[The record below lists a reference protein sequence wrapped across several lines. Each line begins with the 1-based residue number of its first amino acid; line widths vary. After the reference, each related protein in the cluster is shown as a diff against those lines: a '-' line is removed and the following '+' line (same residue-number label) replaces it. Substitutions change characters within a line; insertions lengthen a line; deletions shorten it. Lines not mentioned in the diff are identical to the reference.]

1 MAGRAACTR
10 ARLDPVLTEERK
22 VVTVLFC
29 DLVDFTAASDS
40 ADPEDVRARLRPY
53 HARLRKE
60 IERFGGTVEKF
71 IGDAVMAVYGAPI
84 AHEDDAERAVR
95 SALRILEA
103 IDEMNEADQG
113 LGLQVRIGVATG
125 EAVVTLGA
133 RPEAGEGIVAGDV
146 VNTAARIQGVAPV
159 GGIAVGEQTF
169 RTTEGLFDY
178 EGLEPVQLKGKAQ
191 PVPLWRARAARS
203 RFGADLARSHATPM
217 VGRELEQRLLQ
228 DAFQRTIRERSTQL
242 VTVVGEP
249 GVGKSRIVSEL
260 FAYVDTVPEI
270 VRWRQGRC
278 LPYGEGIT
286 FWALGEIVKA
296 EAGILESDAP
306 EAVVAKLDAIVPE
319 GPDREWLRQR
329 LLPLLGLEATSTAER
344 EELFTA
350 WRRFLEAMADQGP
363 SVFVFED
370 LHWADDAMLAFLEHL
385 ADWSEGVPML
395 IVGTARPE
403 LFERH
408 PTWASSARN
417 ATRLNLAPLSEDE
430 TAQLISLLLEQAVL
444 PAEVQALILD
454 RAGGNPLYA
463 EEFVRLLRD
472 RGLLVGTERV
482 VGLAEGA
489 EIPFPESVQALI
501 AARLDTL
508 TPERKTML
516 HDAAV
521 IGKVFWAG
529 AIAAMGGLDARAV
542 REALHEL
549 SRKELVRPMRVS
561 SIAAEDE
568 YAFWHILVRDV
579 AYGQIPRAARGER
592 HRRAAAWIESAA
604 GERVEDEAE
613 ILAYHYTTALD
624 LARAAGQPVAPEL
637 EDAALRFLVLAG
649 ERAIGLD
656 IPRADAHLA
665 RALELARPEH
675 PRRPQIL
682 ARWADATRQA
692 GRHAEA
698 ASALAEAVALFRE
711 RGEILGA
718 ARAMTTLANVQ
729 WQLGDKAG
737 RATAAGAVALLETV
751 PPGPELAEALAEV
764 AAQEHLGG
772 EYRESIVSATR
783 AIELAKDLGLG
794 EQAKPL
800 GYLGAS
806 QLTVGDPTGLDVM
819 LRAATLAEQSGQG
832 REAAI
837 LMNNVAD
844 ATSQVEGPAIALG
857 LYRKGMEFA
866 ERRGMS
872 ESTQWMT
879 AEAAGQMVRLGE
891 LDEALSALRRPT
903 EAFEASGRVNGL
915 VRCLAVRAVALT
927 YRGRA
932 PEALPGI
939 DRAVEAA
946 PAATAVE
953 GLIFALQIGALVH
966 FATGD
971 ADGARTLL
979 GRLVDDR
986 RATASSTY
994 SFFLPDAVRTAVAAG
1009 DVPLAERL
1017 IESMVQAVADQ
1028 RHARA
1033 AARAIVAEARG
1044 ETAAAADLY
1053 AQAAQGWEEFGVV
1066 TERAFALL
1074 GQGRCLV
1081 ALGRPDEA
1089 TDPLRTAR
1097 DLFAA
1102 MGAQPS
1108 VAETDALLQ
1117 RTAALAS

>member
-1 MAGRAACTR
+1 VGRAACTR
-10 ARLDPVLTEERK
+10 ARLGNVLNEERK

-53 HARLRKE
+53 HARLREE
-60 IERFGGTVEKF
+60 IERFGGMVEKF

-103 IDEMNEADQG
+103 IDQMNEAGQV
-113 LGLQVRIGVATG
+113 LGLQVRIGIATG

-146 VNTAARIQGVAPV
+146 VNTAARLQGAAPV

-169 RTTEGLFDY
+169 RTTEALFEY
-178 EGLEPVQLKGKAQ
+178 EALEPVQLKGKAQ

-228 DAFQRTIRERSTQL
+228 DAFQRSVRERSPQL
-242 VTVVGEP
+242 VTIVGEP

-260 FAYVDTVPEI
+260 FAYVDAAPEI

-296 EAGILESDAP
+296 EAGILESDPPDVA
-306 EAVVAKLDAIVPE
+306 VAKLDAVVPE

-329 LLPLLGLEATSTAER
+329 LLPLLGLEASSTADR

-350 WRRFLEAMADQGP
+350 WRRFIEALADQSP

-370 LHWADDAMLAFLEHL
+370 LHWADDAMLAFLEHV

-417 ATRLNLAPLSEDE
+417 AARLNLAPLSEDE
-430 TAQLISLLLEQAVL
+430 TAHLISLLLEQAVL
-444 PAEVQALILD
+444 PAEVQTLILE

-472 RGLLVGTERV
+472 RGLLVGTGRV
-482 VGLAEGA
+482 VGLVEGA
-489 EIPFPESVQALI
+489 EVPFPESVQALI

-508 TPERKTML
+508 APERKAML

-529 AIAAMGGLDARAV
+529 AIAAMGSIDGRLV

-549 SRKELVRPMRVS
+549 SRKELVRPTRVS
-561 SIAAEDE
+561 SMAGEDE

-579 AYGQIPRAARGER
+579 AYGQIPRAARVER

-613 ILAYHYTTALD
+613 ILAYHYTTALG
-624 LARAAGQPVAPEL
+624 LARASGAPADPDL
-637 EDAALRFLVLAG
+637 EDAALRFLLLAG
-649 ERAIGLD
+649 ERALGLD
-656 IPRADAHLA
+656 TPKAEGHLA
-665 RALELARPEH
+665 RALELARPVH

-682 ARWADATRQA
+682 ARWADAARQA
-692 GRHAEA
+692 SRHAEA
-698 ASALAEAVALFRE
+698 ATALEEAVALFRE
-711 RGEILGA
+711 RGEIVGA

-729 WQLGDKAG
+729 WQLGDRRG
-737 RATAAGAVALLETV
+737 RATAVGAVALLETL
-751 PPGPELAEALAEV
+751 PPGPALVAALAEIS
-764 AAQEHLGG
+764 AEEHLAG
-772 EYRESIVSATR
+772 EYRESIASATR
-783 AIELAKDLGLG
+783 AIELAKRLGLG

-806 QLTVGDPTGLDVM
+806 QLTVGDPGGLEVQR
-819 LRAATLAEQSGQG
+819 RAAAIAVENGEG

-837 LMNNVAD
+837 FMNNDAD
-844 ATSQVEGPAIALG
+844 STSQLEGPAAALA
-857 LYRKGMEFA
+857 LYRTAIDFA
-866 ERRGMS
+866 DRRGMS
-872 ESTQWMT
+872 EMTLWM
-879 AEAAGQMVRLGE
+879 AVEAAGQMVRLGTF
-891 LDEALSALRRPT
+891 DEALSALRRPT
-903 EAFEASGRVNGL
+903 QAFESAGRVNGL
-915 VRCLAVRAVALT
+915 IRCQALNAVVLA

-932 PEALPGI
+932 AEALAMI
-939 DRAVEAA
+939 DQAVGTAST
-946 PAATAVE
+946 ATAIE

-966 FATGD
+966 AATGD
-971 ADGARTLL
+971 GPGARGLL
-979 GRLVDDR
+979 TRLADNR
-986 RATASSTY
+986 HATDTATY
-994 SFFLPDAVRTAVAAG
+994 SVFLPDAVRTAVRVG
-1009 DVPLAERL
+1009 DLPLAERL
-1017 IESMVQAVADQ
+1017 MNALLMALPDQ
-1028 RHARA
+1028 QHARVSA
-1033 AARAIVAEARG
+1033 SAITAEAHG
-1044 ETAAAADLY
+1044 ELAEAADLF
-1053 AQAAQGWEEFGVV
+1053 ADAAQRWERFGVV

-1074 GQGRCLV
+1074 GQGRCLA

-1089 TDPLRTAR
+1089 GEPLRTAR
-1097 DLFAA
+1097 ELFAA

-1108 VAETDALLQ
+1108 LVETDTLLQ

>member
-1 MAGRAACTR
+1 
-10 ARLDPVLTEERK
+10 VLTEERK

-53 HARLRKE
+53 HARLRE
-60 IERFGGTVEKF
+60 ETERFGGTVEKF

-95 SALRILEA
+95 SALRILDA

-146 VNTAARIQGVAPV
+146 VNTAARLQGVAPV

-169 RTTEGLFDY
+169 RTTEALFEY
-178 EGLEPVQLKGKAQ
+178 EPLEPVLLKGKAQ

-203 RFGADLARSHATPM
+203 RFGADLARSHATAM

-228 DAFQRTIRERSTQL
+228 DTFQRSVRERSPQL
-242 VTVVGEP
+242 VTIIGEP

-260 FAYVDTVPEI
+260 FAYTDAAPEI

-296 EAGILESDAP
+296 EAGILESDPPDTA
-306 EAVVAKLDAIVPE
+306 VAKLDGVVPE

-329 LLPLLGLEATSTAER
+329 LLPLVGLEATSTAER

-350 WRRFLEAMADQGP
+350 WRRFLETLADERP

-385 ADWSEGVPML
+385 ADWSEGIPML

-417 ATRLNLAPLSEDE
+417 AARLNLGPLAEVE
-430 TAQLISLLLEQAVL
+430 TAHLISLLLEQAVL
-444 PAEVQALILD
+444 PAEVQSLILE

-472 RGLLVGTERV
+472 RGLLVGTGRV

-489 EIPFPESVQALI
+489 EIPFPENVQALI
-501 AARLDTL
+501 AARLDSL
-508 TPERKTML
+508 APERKAML

-529 AIAAMGGLDARAV
+529 AIASMGDVDAGLV

-561 SIAAEDE
+561 SIAGEDE

-579 AYGQIPRAARGER
+579 AYAQIPRVARVER
-592 HRRAAAWIESAA
+592 HRRAAGWIESVA
-604 GERVEDEAE
+604 GDRVEDEAE

-624 LARAAGQPVAPEL
+624 LARAAGQPAATEL
-637 EDAALRFLVLAG
+637 QDAAVRFLLLAG
-649 ERAIGLD
+649 ERALGLD
-656 IPRADAHLA
+656 TSRAEGHLA
-665 RALELARPEH
+665 RALALAAPGHGWRAKV
-675 PRRPQIL
+675 L
-682 ARWADATRQA
+682 VRWADAVRQA
-692 GRHAEA
+692 NRQSEA
-698 ASALAEAVALFRE
+698 AGALEEAISLFRGM
-711 RGEILGA
+711 GETLEA
-718 ARAMTTLANVQ
+718 ARAITTLANVE
-729 WQLGDKAG
+729 WQLGDPRSKQ
-737 RATAAGAVALLETV
+737 TANEAVSLLETIR
-751 PPGPELAEALAEV
+751 PGPELVAAYSEV
-764 AAQEHLGG
+764 ARLEHLGG
-772 EYRESIVSATR
+772 EYREGMVSAQR
-783 AIELAKDLGLG
+783 ALDLAAQLGMG
-794 EQAKPL
+794 VQAKAL

-806 QLTVGDPTGLDVM
+806 RGSAGDPGGLQEM
-819 LRAATLAEQSGQG
+819 RGAAVLALERGES
-832 REAAI
+832 REYGV
-837 LMNNVAD
+837 LTNNLAD
-844 ATSQVEGPAIALG
+844 AVSQIEGPVPSIE
-857 LYRKGMEFA
+857 LYRQGIEFA
-866 ERRGMS
+866 ERRGIS
-872 ESTQWMT
+872 EIALWISVEMASPLIRTG
-879 AEAAGQMVRLGE
+879 A
-891 LDEALSALRRPT
+891 LDEALALAERLTPV
-903 EAFEASGRVNGL
+903 FEAAGTVNGL
-915 VRCLAVRAVALT
+915 VRSRCMTALVLA
-927 YRGRA
+927 YKGRFA
-932 PEALPGI
+932 EAMEPI

-946 PAATAVE
+946 ASAGAIEGTIFSLQIGGMVHAGSGDKATAV
-953 GLIFALQIGALVH
+953 ALL
-966 FATGD
+966 TRL
-971 ADGARTLL
+971 ADDEHASS
-979 GRLVDDR
+979 
-986 RATASSTY
+986 SSTY
-994 SFFLPDAVRTAVAAG
+994 AFFLPDTVRSAIAAG
-1009 DVPLAERL
+1009 DASLAERL
-1017 IESMVQAVADQ
+1017 SDAMLGSLPDQ
-1028 RHARA
+1028 DHGRA
-1033 AARAIVAEARG
+1033 ANRAALTEARG
-1044 ETAAAADLY
+1044 GAAEAAGLY
-1053 AQAAQGWEEFGVV
+1053 MEAAKGWEAFGVV

-1081 ALGRPDEA
+1081 ELGRLDEA
-1089 TDPLRTAR
+1089 AEPLRIAR
-1097 DLFAA
+1097 QLFAA

-1108 VAETDALLQ
+1108 VAATDALLQ
-1117 RTAALAS
+1117 RTAAIAS